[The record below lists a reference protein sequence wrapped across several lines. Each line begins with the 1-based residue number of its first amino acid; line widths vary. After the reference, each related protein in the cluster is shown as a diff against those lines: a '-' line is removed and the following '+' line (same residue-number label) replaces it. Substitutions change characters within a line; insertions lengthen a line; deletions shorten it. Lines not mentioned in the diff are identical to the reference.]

1 MLADYVGDEH
11 VIICNSPDGMYA
23 ETYEEGL
30 SYVELLQ
37 LFCNDWLDITI
48 IHLFAMS
55 FFGLPN
61 SKSAIFNPNEISG
74 DKCVKSPDRVKE
86 HLLDVYSFHSEK
98 TFFLASYIASGHWVL
113 FIVHPLKQHGY
124 IVDSI
129 NKHKSNQNYA
139 FTYLVEEAFVI
150 KFKWEVVKCVQQRNT
165 WECGFCV
172 VKHIVYNKETRGNAI
187 WNEKKYITSKE
198 IDGMIINLAP

>member
-1 MLADYVGDEH
+1 
-11 VIICNSPDGMYA
+11 MYA

-37 LFCNDWLDITI
+37 LFCNDWLDVTI

-55 FFGLPN
+55 FFGMTN
-61 SKSAIFNPNEISG
+61 SKCAIFNPHEISG
-74 DKCVKSPDRVKE
+74 DICVKTPDRVKQQ
-86 HLLDVYSFHSEK
+86 LLDVYSFHSQR
-98 TFFLASYIASGHWVL
+98 TFFLAPYIASGHWVL
-113 FIVHPLKQHGY
+113 LIVHPLKQKGY

-139 FTYLVEEAFVI
+139 FTYLIEEAFGLNL
-150 KFKWEVVKCVQQRNT
+150 KWEVVKCVQQRNT

-172 VKHIVYNKETRGNAI
+172 ININMIFRKSI
-187 WNEKKYITSKE
+187 WNEKKCITTKD
-198 IDGMIINLAP
+198 IDELIINLPPRFFKHLFSNRT